1 MEIVI
6 QEPAPQPSNEQLEFW
21 DQKHV
26 WHSFTQMASY
36 TPFIV
41 ESAKGCRIRDIHGNE
56 YIDAVS
62 SLWCNVHGHQ
72 HAKINAA
79 IQDQLKKVAH
89 VTNLGASNVE
99 TILLA
104 KMLVDV
110 TPDNLEHVF
119 FCSDGANA
127 IEVALKIA
135 FQYWQQ
141 CDQPEPKRTKY
152 IALSNAYHGDTIGTV
167 SVGDVPLFHQIFK
180 PLLFEPLRLNAPNAF
195 DFVDD
200 ESRQRALEKS
210 LTEFEGLLSENAGQV
225 AAIVAEPLVQGAA
238 GIKIHPEGFLRGIAG
253 IAKKHNV
260 LMIADE
266 VAVGFGRTGKM
277 FACEHED
284 VAPDILCLGK
294 GLSGGYL
301 PISATLTSTK
311 VYNAF
316 LGGIAE
322 KKTLFHGHTFAGNP
336 LACAASIAS
345 LRVFDEEKTIS
356 NLEPKIRR
364 IEFRLERLKEFD
376 FVESP
381 RQRGMIAAFDLKT
394 PAGKNESEF
403 GYYFCDLVQQYG
415 VRIRPL
421 GNTVIIM
428 PPLAISEEELDMIFD
443 AIEMSLG

>member
-1 MEIVI
+1 
-6 QEPAPQPSNEQLEFW
+6 
-21 DQKHV
+21 
-26 WHSFTQMASY
+26 MASY
-36 TPFIV
+36 TPFVI

-72 HAKINAA
+72 HPKINAA
-79 IQDQLKKVAH
+79 IQEQLKKVAH

-99 TILLA
+99 TIVLA
-104 KMLVDV
+104 KMLVDL
-110 TPDNLEHVF
+110 TPAGLEHVF

-141 CDQPEPKRTKY
+141 CEQPEPRRTKY

-167 SVGDVPLFHQIFK
+167 SVGDVPLFHKLFQ

-195 DFVDD
+195 DFEDD
-200 ESRQRALEKS
+200 TAREDSVEKS
-210 LTEFEGLLSENAGQV
+210 VQELERLLSENEGSV

-238 GIKIHPEGFLRGIAG
+238 GIKIHPEGLLKRIADT
-253 IAKKHNV
+253 AKKHNV
-260 LMIADE
+260 LLIADE

-277 FACEHED
+277 FACEHES
-284 VAPDILCLGK
+284 VSPDILCLGK

-311 VYNAF
+311 IYDAF
-316 LGGIAE
+316 LGDIAE
-322 KKTLFHGHTFAGNP
+322 KRTLFHGHTFAGNP

-345 LRVFDEEKTIS
+345 LKVFEEEQTIA
-356 NLEPKIRR
+356 NLETKIER
-364 IEFRLERLKEFD
+364 IRFRLERLREFD
-376 FVESP
+376 FVRSP

-394 PAGKNESEF
+394 PEGKNESDF
-403 GYYFCDLVQQYG
+403 GYYFCNLVQQYG

-421 GNTVIIM
+421 GSTVIIM
-428 PPLAISEEELDMIFD
+428 PPLAISGEELDMIFD

>member
-1 MEIVI
+1 ME
-6 QEPAPQPSNEQLEFW
+6 
-21 DQKHV
+21 
-26 WHSFTQMASY
+26 SY
-36 TPFIV
+36 TPFVI

-72 HAKINAA
+72 HPKINAA
-79 IQDQLKKVAH
+79 IHEQLKKVAH

-99 TILLA
+99 TIVLA
-104 KMLVDV
+104 KMLVDL
-110 TPDNLEHVF
+110 TPAGLEHVF

-141 CDQPEPKRTKY
+141 CEQPEPERTKY

-167 SVGDVPLFHQIFK
+167 SVGDVPLFHKLFQ

-195 DFVDD
+195 DFEDD
-200 ESRQRALEKS
+200 ASREDSVEKS
-210 LTEFEGLLSENAGQV
+210 VQELERLLSENEGKV

-238 GIKIHPEGFLRGIAG
+238 GIKIHPEGFLKRIADT
-253 IAKKHNV
+253 AKKHNV
-260 LMIADE
+260 LLIADE

-277 FACEHED
+277 FACEHES
-284 VAPDILCLGK
+284 VTPDILCLGK

-301 PISATLTSTK
+301 PISATLTSSRI
-311 VYNAF
+311 YDAF
-316 LGGIAE
+316 LGNIAE
-322 KKTLFHGHTFAGNP
+322 KRTLFHGHTFAGNP

-345 LRVFDEEKTIS
+345 LEVFEEEQTIA
-356 NLEPKIRR
+356 NLDAKIER
-364 IEFRLERLKEFD
+364 IRFRLGRLKTFD
-376 FVESP
+376 FVSSP
-381 RQRGMIAAFDLKT
+381 RQLGMIAAFDLKT
-394 PAGKNESEF
+394 PEGKNESEF
-403 GYYFCDLVQQYG
+403 GYYFCSLVQQYG

-421 GNTVIIM
+421 GSTVIIM